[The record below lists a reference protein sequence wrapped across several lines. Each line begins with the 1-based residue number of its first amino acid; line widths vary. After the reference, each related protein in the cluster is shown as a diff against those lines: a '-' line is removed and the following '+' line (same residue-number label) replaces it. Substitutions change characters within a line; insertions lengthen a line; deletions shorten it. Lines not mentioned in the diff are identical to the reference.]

1 MPCRLPVDLHTVQ
14 GTLLYERQVLIYGKK
29 TT

>member
-14 GTLLYERQVLIYGKK
+14 GTLLYERQVSVYGKEF
-29 TT
+29 